1 MSAATSSSLSTPN
14 SSLWKLPG
22 LDKDNFYAAALLL
35 SVIKGN
41 INVGRHYRQP
51 KTPEATRDFLDHLAD
66 CFARS
71 KLQDRRK
78 HVSATAMVR
87 NEKQKTITLYIAKNQ
102 SENIIG
108 PSESPEN
115 REVVKNKNDDFAKS
129 LIEWFNL
136 SDGDDAAQPD
146 DNDLHDPSAIFKTMC
161 DFNTSRLKFYIQ
173 EIREADVDALDFV
186 VANYLDEKFRSG
198 WEKAKGVITK
208 CQGYEP
214 CTKDSEISSEE
225 VSLLRCAQLAG
236 QARGN
241 ADFQQ
246 FASAVETSPE
256 SKRIRVERL
265 TYVAGGIKYLGRLF
279 AAYKHFQHFCHIE
292 RQKGFSCHYKLLPS
306 LDWTWDG
313 DTYLQKIES
322 WNEILNLSKVQRST
336 DSQTDHGVREKI
348 SDIVKKRNN
357 KALVHC
363 EMQLLMHFSGPDA
376 EKCEDYFG
384 CSKKSCW
391 LCWQMMLKNSRYIMK
406 DTHRKIYPA
415 WVFPFDYSASQPTI
429 AEGLITAYNSMLSL
443 VQESLIKGTPLTF
456 LEPLAQS
463 SFRMTPAY
471 RCGPLNPNSD
481 ESAKSELF
489 SGSLITMPDKWH
501 AYTVR
506 ALHLPEHGSSTDSRM
521 VEIHAYELADSELT
535 RTNMDF
541 EEFDN
546 KEFVFAFQVITN
558 PKSLSLDSDI
568 EDYQRAYWNFE
579 LFGDVDGPGWKMYF
593 RTAYETLGPNPYI
606 SSLCATTQPEIS
618 QPIPWRGDIFI
629 FQFDESQYYIDF
641 RSESSFDE
649 GACLKA
655 LEDRL
660 RISPEKWDPDKAA
673 KDVVESAD
681 DLLESYKNELL
692 LDAISERRMGLMT
705 SDEFENSNQKELELR
720 LKISTADKK
729 EYDRR
734 MSSSPF
740 YGL

>member
-35 SVIKGN
+35 SVLKGN
-41 INVGRHYRQP
+41 INVGRHYREP

-71 KLQDRRK
+71 KLQDRGQ

-87 NEKQKTITLYIAKNQ
+87 NEKQKTITLYIAKNK
-102 SENIIG
+102 SEKRIG
-108 PSESPEN
+108 PSESLEN
-115 REVVKNKNDDFAKS
+115 REVVKNENDDFAKI
-129 LIEWFNL
+129 LIAWFNL
-136 SDGDDAAQPD
+136 SDGEAAAQPD
-146 DNDLHDPSAIFKTMC
+146 DNDLHDQSAIFKMMC
-161 DFNTSRLKFYIQ
+161 DFNTSRLEFYIQ
-173 EIREADVDALDFV
+173 EIRKADVDALDFV
-186 VANYLDEKFRSG
+186 VEIHLDDKFRSG

-208 CQGYEP
+208 CQDYEP
-214 CTKDSEISSEE
+214 PTKDSEITCEE

-236 QARGN
+236 QAREN
-241 ADFQQ
+241 ADFQK

-256 SKRIRVERL
+256 SKRSKVEGL
-265 TYVAGGIKYLGRLF
+265 TSVAGGIKYLGRLF
-279 AAYKHFQHFCHIE
+279 AAYKHFQHFCDTE
-292 RQKGFSCHYKLLPS
+292 RRKGFSFVYKLLSS
-306 LDWTWDG
+306 LDWTWNG
-313 DTYLQKIES
+313 DTYLEKIES
-322 WNEILNLSKVQRST
+322 WDEILDLSKVQRST
-336 DSQTDHGVREKI
+336 DSQTDPDVLEKI
-348 SDIVKKRNN
+348 SDIVKNRNN

-363 EMQLLMHFSGPDA
+363 EMQPLMHFSGPNA

-429 AEGLITAYNSMLSL
+429 AEGLITAYNTMLSL
-443 VQESLIKGTPLTF
+443 VQESLIKRTPLTF

-481 ESAKSELF
+481 KSAKSELF
-489 SGSLITMPDKWH
+489 PGSLITVPDRWP

-506 ALHLPEHGSSTDSRM
+506 AVHLPEHGSSTDSRM
-521 VEIHAYELADSELT
+521 VEIHAYECAKSELT
-535 RTNMDF
+535 HPAISFKN
-541 EEFDN
+541 FDN
-546 KEFVFAFQVITN
+546 KTFVFAFQVMTN
-558 PKSLSLDSDI
+558 PQSLSLDSNI
-568 EDYQRAYWNFE
+568 EDYQRAHWE
-579 LFGDVDGPGWKMYF
+579 SALFGNIGQPPWTMFF

-606 SSLCATTQPEIS
+606 SSLCATTEPEIS
-618 QPIPWRGDIFI
+618 QPIPWREDILI
-629 FQFDESQYYIDF
+629 IQGEKHGGIDF
-641 RSESSFDE
+641 RSEFSFDE

-660 RISPEKWDPDKAA
+660 RSRPEKWDPDKAA
-673 KDVVESAD
+673 KDAVEIAD
-681 DLLESYKNELL
+681 ISLECYKIQLL
-692 LDAISERRMGLMT
+692 LDAVKRRHIGLTTVDERKK
-705 SDEFENSNQKELELR
+705 SSQKRIELR
-720 LKISTADKK
+720 EKLRTAEEK
-729 EYDRR
+729 EYNN
-734 MSSSPF
+734 SLSQSQF